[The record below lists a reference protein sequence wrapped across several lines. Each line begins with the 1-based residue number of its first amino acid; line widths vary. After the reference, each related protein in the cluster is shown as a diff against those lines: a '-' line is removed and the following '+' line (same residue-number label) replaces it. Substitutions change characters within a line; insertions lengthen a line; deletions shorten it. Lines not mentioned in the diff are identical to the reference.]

1 MKKLEIVIRPEQLDD
16 LKEILNENNASG
28 LMITS
33 IMGYGSQMGVKKVY
47 RGVTYNA
54 TLLPKMKVETVV
66 TDEVAETAIEK
77 IMNRIRTGNIGDGK
91 IFVYDVAD
99 VVRIRTGERGNSAI

>member
-16 LKEILNENNASG
+16 LKEILNENNANG

-54 TLLPKMKVETVV
+54 TLLPKMKVETVIA
-66 TDEVAETAIEK
+66 DEVVDGVIDK
-77 IMNRIRTGNIGDGK
+77 VIDRIRTG
-91 IFVYDVAD
+91 
-99 VVRIRTGERGNSAI
+99 IRNMTQRALQVCFP